1 MVLRSP
7 ALLPV
12 LFSFSAAAAAGG
24 GETRFMTTPD
34 IRGDRVVCA
43 WEDDLRLEKAVEA
56 ALRRVQDRPFPPAPA
71 YPRK

>member
-1 MVLRSP
+1 MAVARRGARSIRIRIRGGGFDMVLRSP

-43 WEDDLRLEKAVEA
+43 
-56 ALRRVQDRPFPPAPA
+56 
-71 YPRK
+71 

>member
-24 GETRFMTTPD
+24 GETPFMTTPD

-43 WEDDLRLEKAVEA
+43 
-56 ALRRVQDRPFPPAPA
+56 
-71 YPRK
+71 